1 MEALKKRVLRLL
13 EKDEEFRYTVAGYLG
28 LSEVLRR
35 IDGMTGE
42 QAKMREEMLKL
53 GEEQVKLRE
62 EMLKLS
68 QEQAKMREE
77 MLKLGEEQ
85 VKLREEMLKLSQEQA
100 KMREEMLKLGEEQAK
115 MRSDFNEMLKE
126 IRTID
131 IRLTRVERTL
141 EKLTLD
147 IEEEARSIIKHRV
160 KTEFGFEVIIESLA
174 LPGLELN
181 IYGVTEDVCILGEAS
196 VRAGSSL
203 LDELLEKIDILKRNY
218 PDKLRGKIIPVIY
231 TSLPMPD
238 LVEKASERK
247 IWILKATGN
256 ITNPSIWQ
264 PA

>member
-1 MEALKKRVLRLL
+1 M

-35 IDGMTGE
+35 IDGIAEEQAKMREEMLKLSQE

-100 KMREEMLKLGEEQAK
+100 KMRG
-115 MRSDFNEMLKE
+115 DFNEMLKE

-160 KTEFGFEVIIESLA
+160 KGEFGFEVTIESLT
-174 LPGLELN
+174 LPDLELN

-196 VRAGSSL
+196 VRAGPSL
-203 LDELLEKIDILKRNY
+203 LDELLEKIDILRRNY
-218 PDKLRGKIIPVIY
+218 PDKLRGKIIPIIY

-238 LVEKASERK
+238 LVEKASE
-247 IWILKATGN
+247 
-256 ITNPSIWQ
+256 
-264 PA
+264 